1 MGALEA
7 SFGTAPVLTAAFDSG
22 AAAAGL
28 SAAVEGPFAGRDGA
42 TFTPAVGE
50 DGTLSWTND
59 KGLENPAP
67 VNIMGPAGADGAPGP
82 QGPQGEPGPA
92 AVVGEDL
99 YVGTRAR
106 LRSID
111 AARGNL
117 QLFNA
122 AGKTAVNA
130 YATENGI
137 GELDVHDADGAV
149 KAALYANTA
158 GEGVLKLK
166 NAAGD
171 AETLCH
177 ADIAA
182 LHGLPSAP
190 VQMVRIWKNAAPS
203 SGFANQ
209 SLAIDN
215 LQDYDAIA
223 ISAQYYA
230 GYGAG
235 TTLLL
240 PTTPGTKGA
249 LTVPYYYIAYRNVTV
264 GENSLVFAQGE
275 YRASVGGSPGADNS
289 LIIPTEIYGYKGVC

>member
-7 SFGTAPVLTAAFDSG
+7 SFGTAPVLAAAFDSG

-59 KGLENPAP
+59 KGLENPSP

-99 YVGTRAR
+99 YVGERAR

-122 AGKTAVNA
+122 AGKTSVNA

-137 GELDVHDADGAV
+137 GELDVHDADGAA
-149 KAALYANTA
+149 KASLYANTA
-158 GEGVLKLK
+158 GEGVLRLK
-166 NAAGD
+166 NAAGE
-171 AETLCH
+171 AETLYS
-177 ADIAA
+177 ADVTKLKGIGAAKLWENASPDSAFAAQTLSVDWTPYDFILILYSQLTSWPDRDASTIASTA
-182 LHGLPSAP
+182 SEGAVLSGVWGSEGTAMHRLCEFVTGGIAF
-190 VQMVRIWKNAAPS
+190 NAAYY
-203 SGFANQ
+203 NTKV
-209 SLAIDN
+209 N
-215 LQDYDAIA
+215 NDAC
-223 ISAQYYA
+223 
-230 GYGAG
+230 
-235 TTLLL
+235 
-240 PTTPGTKGA
+240 
-249 LTVPYYYIAYRNVTV
+249 VPR
-264 GENSLVFAQGE
+264 F
-275 YRASVGGSPGADNS
+275 
-289 LIIPTEIYGYKGVC
+289 IYGIKAVF